1 MVQDHGVVGK
11 TAAGWNISYDNQ
23 CNDFVQNFVFEF
35 FVALNYAL
43 GSFREGAV
51 ETCGFSSVCWNCEYD
66 DVCFLHF
73 GVDLGASPWTGH
85 FLSTPLTLRAKHS

>member
-1 MVQDHGVVGK
+1 
-11 TAAGWNISYDNQ
+11 
-23 CNDFVQNFVFEF
+23 
-35 FVALNYAL
+35 L

-73 GVDLGASPWTGH
+73 GVDLGASSWTGH